1 MKYTSIKGMNDL
13 MPDEIW
19 LWQQIEA
26 TAKFVFGKFGYDEIK
41 TPILEKTDLFVR
53 GIGSDTAVVEKE
65 MYTFKDVSEDMLS
78 LRPEGTASA
87 IRAYIEHEV
96 YKQEPVARYI
106 YIGPMFRRERPQKGR
121 YRQFYQIGV
130 EAIGVADPLVDAEQI
145 AMLDHF
151 FHKLGISGYNIEIN
165 SLGCKKCR
173 PEYNKVFANFLK
185 KKQVNL
191 CGDCQRRIAKNPLRA
206 FDCKNPDCQEAM
218 GDAPLIG
225 TYLCDDC
232 KAHFA
237 AVQDGLNNLNTKFSV
252 NYKIVRGLDYYTRT
266 AFEFTTDKLGAQNA
280 IAAGGR
286 YDGLVKDLGGPDLSG
301 VGFAIGIERIILLIQ
316 TLGAARKPRSDSI
329 FFALLGGPA
338 HERAIPLIHNL
349 RQNGVR
355 IELDYEEH
363 SLKSQMRRADK
374 LSCRAVVIIGEEELK
389 KNVAMVRNMETKEQK
404 EIGLGDLANYL
415 MGLEV

>member
-130 EAIGVADPLVDAEQI
+130 EAIGVADPLVDA
-145 AMLDHF
+145 
-151 FHKLGISGYNIEIN
+151 
-165 SLGCKKCR
+165 
-173 PEYNKVFANFLK
+173 
-185 KKQVNL
+185 
-191 CGDCQRRIAKNPLRA
+191 
-206 FDCKNPDCQEAM
+206 
-218 GDAPLIG
+218 
-225 TYLCDDC
+225 
-232 KAHFA
+232 
-237 AVQDGLNNLNTKFSV
+237 
-252 NYKIVRGLDYYTRT
+252 
-266 AFEFTTDKLGAQNA
+266 
-280 IAAGGR
+280 
-286 YDGLVKDLGGPDLSG
+286 
-301 VGFAIGIERIILLIQ
+301 
-316 TLGAARKPRSDSI
+316 
-329 FFALLGGPA
+329 
-338 HERAIPLIHNL
+338 
-349 RQNGVR
+349 
-355 IELDYEEH
+355 
-363 SLKSQMRRADK
+363 
-374 LSCRAVVIIGEEELK
+374 
-389 KNVAMVRNMETKEQK
+389 
-404 EIGLGDLANYL
+404 
-415 MGLEV
+415 